1 MILSCHELSK
11 SFHEETLFSKC
22 SFHIEDN
29 EKAAIIG
36 INGCGKTTLL
46 RMILGLEKVDEGTV
60 TFAKDKT
67 IGYLAQ
73 HLDDM
78 GPDHS
83 IYDELLTTKAH
94 IIKMEED
101 LRALEQALHTTQDE
115 EQLRSIMERYENL
128 SHAFSLE
135 NGYAYQSEITGV
147 LNGLG
152 FSKEE
157 YSQQISTLSGGQK
170 TRVALGKILLQK
182 PDILFLDEPTN
193 HLDMDSIR
201 FLENYPITGALSF

>member
-1 MILSCHELSK
+1 MYLIECKRMEKAMILSCHELSK

-94 IIKMEED
+94 RMRNSSDPSWKDTKISPMPFLWKTAMPIRVR
-101 LRALEQALHTTQDE
+101 LQA
-115 EQLRSIMERYENL
+115 Y
-128 SHAFSLE
+128 
-135 NGYAYQSEITGV
+135 
-147 LNGLG
+147 
-152 FSKEE
+152 
-157 YSQQISTLSGGQK
+157 
-170 TRVALGKILLQK
+170 
-182 PDILFLDEPTN
+182 
-193 HLDMDSIR
+193 
-201 FLENYPITGALSF
+201 